1 MRVLHQRVARG
12 RVAISVK
19 RHKHAATLTL
29 HRTHKSV
36 RKRGDRERENGRGEL
51 IRLIGPI
58 LTFLLALPTQ
68 QFEVKPPDGQ
78 LINKQK
84 QRRAEVEEEGGEG
97 GSSSDEGEV
106 GNRARTRL
114 ATREC
119 QTGERPH
126 AD

>member
-36 RKRGDRERENGRGEL
+36 RKRGDREREREGEL

-84 QRRAEVEEEGGEG
+84 QRREEVEEKGGGEG
-97 GSSSDEGEV
+97 GRSRDEGEV

>member
-19 RHKHAATLTL
+19 RQKHAATLTL

-36 RKRGDRERENGRGEL
+36 RKRGDREREREVEEGEL

-84 QRRAEVEEEGGEG
+84 QRPEEEKK
-97 GSSSDEGEV
+97 
-106 GNRARTRL
+106 
-114 ATREC
+114 
-119 QTGERPH
+119 
-126 AD
+126 

>member
-1 MRVLHQRVARG
+1 M
-12 RVAISVK
+12 
-19 RHKHAATLTL
+19 TL

-36 RKRGDRERENGRGEL
+36 RKRGDGVREREGEL

-84 QRRAEVEEEGGEG
+84 QRREEVEEEGGEG
-97 GSSSDEGEV
+97 GSSRDEGEV

>member
-1 MRVLHQRVARG
+1 MLHKRVARG

-36 RKRGDRERENGRGEL
+36 RMRGDREREREGEL

-84 QRRAEVEEEGGEG
+84 QRREAVEDKGRGG
-97 GSSSDEGEV
+97 
-106 GNRARTRL
+106 RRRKQQ
-114 ATREC
+114 R
-119 QTGERPH
+119 
-126 AD
+126 

>member
-36 RKRGDRERENGRGEL
+36 RNRGEVGKGRGRGEL

-58 LTFLLALPTQ
+58 LTFLLPTQ

-84 QRRAEVEEEGGEG
+84 QSREEV
-97 GSSSDEGEV
+97 
-106 GNRARTRL
+106 
-114 ATREC
+114 
-119 QTGERPH
+119 
-126 AD
+126 

>member
-36 RKRGDRERENGRGEL
+36 RNRGDREREREGEL

-84 QRRAEVEEEGGEG
+84 QRREAVEEKGGGEG
-97 GSSSDEGEV
+97 GSSRDEGEV